1 MNHYLL
7 VGSSFL
13 LLLNRIYEQQ
23 NEWERYLIGL
33 VSINCILSVMFWMN
47 PVKQSWIHRIDAAF
61 AKISLLAFTTYIMFI
76 KSVGSRRKF
85 AYTIA
90 LSYVVIMAFFS
101 NVYSR
106 LEWVCR
112 DHVMSHFAFHV
123 FASTG
128 TLFAFA
134 PVPVI

>member
-13 LLLNRIYEQQ
+13 LLLNYIYERQ
-23 NEWERYLIGL
+23 NEWENNLIGL
-33 VSINCILSVMFWMN
+33 VSINFILSVMFWMN
-47 PVKQSWIHRIDAAF
+47 PVKQSWIHRIDAAS
-61 AKISLLAFTTYIMFI
+61 AKISLLMFTTYIMFI

-90 LSYVVIMAFFS
+90 LSFVAIMAFFS
-101 NVYSR
+101 NIFSR
-106 LEWVCR
+106 QEWLCR
-112 DHVMSHFAFHV
+112 EHVMSHFAFHV

-134 PVPVI
+134 P